1 MKRIF
6 RVKLKSA
13 EWNFIND
20 IAIAACLA
28 NGGTPMNLLA
38 LEAYA
43 NVKVK
48 LMGLK
53 DVSVSISDYDL
64 LIDKG
69 NENLLHITEIE
80 ADELDMP
87 QLTNQEAKDL
97 LDELAP
103 TLHRQSGIANPS
115 NHENLN

>member
-6 RVKLKSA
+6 RIKLKSS

-53 DVSVSISDYDL
+53 DVAISLSDYDL
-64 LIDKG
+64 LIDKD
-69 NENLLHITEIE
+69 NVNMLHITEIE

-87 QLTNQEAKDL
+87 QISAQEARDL
-97 LDELAP
+97 LDEIAP
-103 TLHRQSGIANPS
+103 TLNRHGINNPDH
-115 NHENLN
+115 HENLN